1 MVHTTL
7 TQMPIQV
14 IVHAMMFVVVL
25 SVRDA
30 ITRTL
35 ELIPFPQ
42 DNVWWRWAIAI
53 LHIFIAFVILA
64 ILMKGK
70 WMRMEFVPI

>member
-1 MVHTTL
+1 MVDTTL
-7 TQMPIQV
+7 TQMPIHV

-35 ELIPFPQ
+35 ELIPFPE
-42 DNVWWRWAIAI
+42 DNVWWRWVIAMVHI
-53 LHIFIAFVILA
+53 LIAFLILS
-64 ILMKGK
+64 ILMKRK
-70 WMRMEFVPI
+70 WIRMEFVPM